1 MIKDLERLKY
11 LRILQEDGSYYG
23 DIPLAIDAKNVSM
36 QNKNDLQSTIG
47 TINYKTQGSI
57 TQNLDRLSRQINNCL
72 TQVEVDKTL
81 SKSDIPADSASVGQR
96 FLTVEEEINSMGLD
110 INDLGLYQDYSTGY
124 VYLTYK
130 GRKGNQGIPLAI
142 LKNTINQNVDDYV
155 DAQIDK
161 IDKELPITV
170 YIDSTLGN
178 IFTSKT
184 ANTVLTAYVYKG
196 SKNITNTVSN
206 FTWKKYDQYGILDES
221 WTKTNTGNVI
231 TLTPDQ
237 VISKAIIRCQVET
250 N

>member
-1 MIKDLERLKY
+1 MFNQLERLKY

-36 QNKNDLQSTIG
+36 QNKNDLQSTVG
-47 TINYKTQGSI
+47 DINYLEQEDITTNLRKIKNKLESI
-57 TQNLDRLSRQINNCL
+57 DDSLLSIEDTKADSVEINNKVDNL
-72 TQVEVDKTL
+72 ANFVESLD
-81 SKSDIPADSASVGQR
+81 
-96 FLTVEEEINSMGLD
+96 LD
-110 INDLGLYQDYSTGY
+110 INDLGLYQDYTTGY

-130 GRKGNQGIPLAI
+130 GQRSSQGIPLAI
-142 LKNTINQNVDDYV
+142 LKGQINQNVDDYV
-155 DAQIDK
+155 DKEIEK

-170 YIDSTLGN
+170 YIDSSVGN
-178 IFTSKT
+178 ILTDK
-184 ANTVLTAYVYKG
+184 NTNTILTAYVYKG

-231 TLTPDQ
+231 ALTPEE
-237 VISKAIIRCQVET
+237 VITKAIIRCEVET